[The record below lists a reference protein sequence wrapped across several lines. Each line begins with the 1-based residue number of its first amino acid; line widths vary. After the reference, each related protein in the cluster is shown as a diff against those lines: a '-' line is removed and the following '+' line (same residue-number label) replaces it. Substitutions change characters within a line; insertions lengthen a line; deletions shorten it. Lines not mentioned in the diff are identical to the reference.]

1 MEAAPAAKLAS
12 VLREAAEYPNSFVV
26 LDPGVE
32 RIETP
37 RYTLCVGFGATVQRQ
52 RFAVDE
58 VDDVVAEVRGLLRA
72 RGRFDTEW
80 EIGSQAQPRGLA
92 ELLLARGFEREGGA
106 TAVVLSAA
114 PPPPPPPA
122 GIEARAVAGLDELI
136 AAFEVQFAAFGT
148 PAEEAA
154 RRRAELA
161 AEGPPPVRVTHAAW
175 LDGELISAGSCAP
188 TPHGLALFGGATR
201 PDRRGLGGYRALI
214 GARWRHAVALGS
226 PALLTQAGPMSFP
239 ILSRL
244 GFEAVGS
251 VDQLR
256 DRFS

>member
-1 MEAAPAAKLAS
+1 M
-12 VLREAAEYPNSFVV
+12 LREAAEYPNSFTA
-26 LDPGVE
+26 LDAGQE

-37 RYTLCVGFGATVQRQ
+37 RYTLCLGIGATVQRQ
-52 RFAVDE
+52 RFAADE
-58 VDDVVAEVRGLLRA
+58 LDDVVAEVRGVLRA

-80 EIGSQAQPRGLA
+80 EIGSMAQPAGLA
-92 ELLLARGFEREGGA
+92 ELLLARGLEREGRA
-106 TAVVLSAA
+106 TAVVLLAA
-114 PPPPPPPA
+114 PPAPPA
-122 GIEARAVAGLDELI
+122 GIDARAVASIDEQL
-136 AAFEVQFAAFGT
+136 AAAEVQFAAFGT
-148 PAEEAA
+148 PPEEIAK
-154 RRRAELA
+154 RRAEI
-161 AEGPPPVRVTHAAW
+161 ERDWPPVGRITHAAW
-175 LDGELISAGSCAP
+175 REGELISAGSCAP

-214 GARWRHAVALGS
+214 SVRWRHAAELGS

>member
-1 MEAAPAAKLAS
+1 
-12 VLREAAEYPNSFVV
+12 VLREAAEYPNSFTP
-26 LDPGVE
+26 LDSSQE

-37 RYTLCVGFGATVQRQ
+37 RYTLCLGIGATVQRQ
-52 RFAVDE
+52 RFAADE
-58 VDDVVAEVRGLLRA
+58 LDAVLAEVRGLLRA
-72 RGRFDTEW
+72 RDRFETEW
-80 EIGSQAQPRGLA
+80 EIGSQAQPDGLA
-92 ELLLARGFEREGGA
+92 ELLLGRGLVREGRA

-114 PPPPPPPA
+114 PPPPPA
-122 GIEARAVAGLDELI
+122 EIEARAVASVDEQL
-136 AAFEVQFAAFGT
+136 AAAEVQFAAFGT
-148 PAEEAA
+148 PPEEIAQ
-154 RRRAELA
+154 RRAEIA
-161 AEGPPPVRVTHAAW
+161 RDWPPVGRITHAAW
-175 LDGELISAGSCAP
+175 RNGELIAAGSCAP

-214 GARWRHAVALGS
+214 AARWRHAVELGS

-244 GFEAVGS
+244 GFVAVGS